1 MPRLNNDERNQVI
14 GMLIAGMY
22 ANAVSQHFGCT
33 RKTSIYRDNSVSQE
47 TFNQCVCTDRTSVK
61 FSLDFVEQQG
71 GIGAA
76 VTCTSDVLIGILLC
90 LPMNVGLTFAIP
102 TDAKEF
108 ITVRES
114 VLPILRASLS
124 WTISE
129 VVQS

>member
-1 MPRLNNDERNQVI
+1 
-14 GMLIAGMY
+14 MLY
-22 ANAVSQHFGCT
+22 HSTLVVLEKLS
-33 RKTSIYRDNSVSQE
+33 SIYRDNSVSQE
-47 TFNQCVCTDRTSVK
+47 TFNQFVCTYRTPVK

-90 LPMNVGLTFAIP
+90 LPMNVGLTLAIS

-108 ITVRES
+108 NTVRES
-114 VLPILRASLS
+114 VWPILHASLS

-129 VVQS
+129 LVQS